1 MKVLLSSI
9 GSRGDVQPILALAL
23 ELRGLG
29 HDARLCVAPNFKD
42 WVESFGLTCI
52 PIGPDLK
59 QLTGGTMPRQPQKP
73 SAEQRRSLAVHMVR
87 EQFAVVSE
95 AARGCDLVV
104 AAGALQIATRSVT
117 EALKIPYVFAAYCPA
132 VLPSPDHPPPPTRG
146 TPHSQSL
153 SANANLSLW
162 ADEEHSWNDLFRA
175 TLNEERAKAALGPVD
190 GIQRH
195 IFTNRPWLA
204 ADPAIAPAGSTTAM
218 QIVQTGA
225 WLLPDQSLLPD
236 HLENFLANGEPP
248 VYLGFGSMRASEQ
261 SSRVLVEAA
270 RALGRR
276 SIISQGWANLTPI
289 DAGADCI
296 SISDV
301 NHASLFARVAVVVHH
316 GGAGTT
322 TTAARTGRPQVIA
335 PHTYDQYYW
344 ASRVQTLGV
353 GVSGPVRDELSVD
366 AMIQALRESL
376 RPQIAAHAQSLASRV
391 ATNGARIAANRL
403 TREFG

>member
-23 ELRGLG
+23 ELQGLG
-29 HDARLCVAPNFKD
+29 HDAKLCVAPNFKD
-42 WVESFGLTCI
+42 WVESFGVTCI

-59 QLTGGTMPRQPQKP
+59 QLTGGTMSRPPQKL
-73 SAEQRRSLAVHMVR
+73 STEQRHLLAVQVVR
-87 EQFAVVSE
+87 EQVAVLSE

-104 AAGALQIATRSVT
+104 AAGALQIATRSIT
-117 EALKIPYVFAAYCPA
+117 EALNIPYVFAAYCPA
-132 VLPSPDHPPPPTRG
+132 VLPSPDHPPPQTRG
-146 TPHSQSL
+146 TRHSQSL
-153 SANANLSLW
+153 SASANLSLW
-162 ADEEHSWNDLFRA
+162 ADEEQSWNDLFRA
-175 TLNEERAKAALGPVD
+175 TLNEERAKAGLGLVD
-190 GIQRH
+190 SIQQH

-204 ADPAIAPAGSTTAM
+204 ADPAIAPAGSTSDL

-236 HLENFLANGEPP
+236 HLENFLAKGEPP

-261 SSRVLVEAA
+261 SSRVLIEAA

-276 SIISQGWANLTPI
+276 SIISQGWANLSPI
-289 DAGADCI
+289 DAGTDCL
-296 SISDV
+296 SIGDV
-301 NHASLFARVAVVVHH
+301 NHSELFARVAVVVHH

-322 TTAARTGRPQVIA
+322 TTAARAGRAQVIA
-335 PHTYDQYYW
+335 SHSYDQYYW
-344 ASRVQTLGV
+344 ASQVQKLGV

-376 RPQIAAHAQSLASRV
+376 RPEIAAQARFLASRV

-403 TREFG
+403 ASEFG